1 MKAMI
6 IIETRSNGFT
16 SFYELRDSFYKSS
29 PAHEKEYNSRL
40 TKRMWFNTKAEAVK
54 ALADAKDLL
63 RDTDDF
69 GTKLGPCE
77 FDYKR
82 GLFITWDAAT
92 ATLFDEND
100 SQFEDYDEWYG
111 ENEEEED

>member
-1 MKAMI
+1 MI

-16 SFYELRDSFYKSS
+16 SFYELSDSFYKSS
-29 PAHEKEYNSRL
+29 PAHEKESSFRFV
-40 TKRMWFNTKAEAVK
+40 KRMWFNTKAEAVK
-54 ALADAKDLL
+54 ALADAKDHL
-63 RDTDDF
+63 RDTDDS
-69 GTKLGPCE
+69 GTKLGSCE

-92 ATLFDEND
+92 ATLYGKSD

-111 ENEEEED
+111 ENEEEER